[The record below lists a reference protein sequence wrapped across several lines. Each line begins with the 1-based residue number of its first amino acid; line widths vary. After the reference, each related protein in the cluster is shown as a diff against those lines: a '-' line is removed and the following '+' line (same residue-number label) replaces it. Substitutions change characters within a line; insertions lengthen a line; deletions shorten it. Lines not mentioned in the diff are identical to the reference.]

1 MPGQQPPREPPRR
14 GRAAHPT
21 STSSPPAGTP
31 PKHLVELAHTV
42 TEMRKVCHAYGR
54 GVGARRGIEF

>member
-1 MPGQQPPREPPRR
+1 MPGQQPRREPPRR
-14 GRAAHPT
+14 GGAARPT

-31 PKHLVELAHTV
+31 PKPSDTV
-42 TEMRKVCHAYGR
+42 TEMRKVCRAYDR